1 METNNTF
8 SVVTQTYFNFRHWIV
23 LCVVEVFM
31 VLSETNNASVIKI
44 SQLHC
49 LLPSKSD
56 LSSYFFL
63 QATCLGISTDMT
75 PVSCNMT
82 SGEMTFGMTD
92 GMPLVMISDKLSVVY
107 HKNQV
112 RTTKNNKS
120 HTETAHTLTPR
131 LWIRSSQVR
140 IEQSAFLKGMLD
152 VTLRT
157 IDISHSTCIDVG
169 NLNFIF
175 FFYFYKAGKTDVG
188 KFFLGVMLPLTS
200 LFSAILGPFWFK
212 PFISG

>member
-1 METNNTF
+1 MLETNNTF

-49 LLPSKSD
+49 LLVS
-56 LSSYFFL
+56 LIFQVIFFL

-82 SGEMTFGMTD
+82 LGEMTFGMTD

-112 RTTKNNKS
+112 RTTKTTNHTQRQHTHS
-120 HTETAHTLTPR
+120 HPDYEYD
-131 LWIRSSQVR
+131 QVR
-140 IEQSAFLKGMLD
+140 F
-152 VTLRT
+152 VLRK
-157 IDISHSTCIDVG
+157 V
-169 NLNFIF
+169 
-175 FFYFYKAGKTDVG
+175 
-188 KFFLGVMLPLTS
+188 
-200 LFSAILGPFWFK
+200 PF
-212 PFISG
+212 

>member
-1 METNNTF
+1 
-8 SVVTQTYFNFRHWIV
+8 
-23 LCVVEVFM
+23 M

-63 QATCLGISTDMT
+63 QVTCLGISTDMT

-112 RTTKNNKS
+112 RTTKTTNHTQRQHTHS
-120 HTETAHTLTPR
+120 HPDYEYD
-131 LWIRSSQVR
+131 Q
-140 IEQSAFLKGMLD
+140 
-152 VTLRT
+152 LRFVL
-157 IDISHSTCIDVG
+157 SKV
-169 NLNFIF
+169 
-175 FFYFYKAGKTDVG
+175 
-188 KFFLGVMLPLTS
+188 
-200 LFSAILGPFWFK
+200 PF
-212 PFISG
+212 

>member
-1 METNNTF
+1 MLETNNTF

-49 LLPSKSD
+49 LLVS
-56 LSSYFFL
+56 LIFQVIFFL
-63 QATCLGISTDMT
+63 QVTCLGISTDMT

-112 RTTKNNKS
+112 RTTKTTNHTQRQHTHS
-120 HTETAHTLTPR
+120 HPDYEYD
-131 LWIRSSQVR
+131 QVR
-140 IEQSAFLKGMLD
+140 FVLSK
-152 VTLRT
+152 V
-157 IDISHSTCIDVG
+157 
-169 NLNFIF
+169 
-175 FFYFYKAGKTDVG
+175 
-188 KFFLGVMLPLTS
+188 
-200 LFSAILGPFWFK
+200 PF
-212 PFISG
+212 

>member
-112 RTTKNNKS
+112 RTTQTTNHTHRQHIHS
-120 HTETAHTLTPR
+120 HPDYEYD
-131 LWIRSSQVR
+131 QVR
-140 IEQSAFLKGMLD
+140 FVLSK
-152 VTLRT
+152 V
-157 IDISHSTCIDVG
+157 
-169 NLNFIF
+169 
-175 FFYFYKAGKTDVG
+175 
-188 KFFLGVMLPLTS
+188 
-200 LFSAILGPFWFK
+200 PF
-212 PFISG
+212 